1 MKKSCLVVSLAVA
14 MGATSLAQAGEVNY
28 DYLDV
33 SMTNVDLGG
42 NGPEYDGYSVDFS
55 YGLGRHFA
63 ILLGFENVQ
72 AEEGNW
78 DNRLKSRSFGFGF
91 HNSITRNID
100 FVAEY
105 TKQRI
110 QDTETEVF
118 GNVVSRLRYVDKGD
132 TTKLGLRGVAFDKLE
147 WDALAV
153 RKTVKGDGIDFDESG
168 VELGVRYRLL
178 PQFSVGFSV
187 ATIDDFEQTGINFRY
202 DF

>member
-1 MKKSCLVVSLAVA
+1 MKKSCLALSIAVA
-14 MGATSLAQAGEVNY
+14 MGLTSLAQAGEVNY

-33 SMTNVDLGG
+33 SMTDIQLVSD
-42 NGPEYDGYSVDFS
+42 GPEYDGYSVDFS
-55 YGLGRHFA
+55 YGLGKHFS

-72 AEEGNW
+72 AEVGNW
-78 DNRLKSRSFGFGF
+78 DNRIKSRSFGFGF
-91 HNSITRNID
+91 HNSLTNNID

-105 TKQRI
+105 TKQKIR
-110 QDTETEVF
+110 DTETEVV
-118 GNVVSRLRYVDKGD
+118 GNIATQWRYNDRGD
-132 TTKLGLRGVAFDKLE
+132 TTKIGLRGVAFDKLE

-153 RKTVKGDGIDFDESG
+153 RKTVKGDGLDFDESG

-187 ATIDDFEQTGINFRY
+187 ASIDDFEQTGVNFRY

>member
-1 MKKSCLVVSLAVA
+1 MRKSSLVLGLSMALGAASLV
-14 MGATSLAQAGEVNY
+14 QAGETNY

-33 SMTNVDLGG
+33 SMTDIQLVSD
-42 NGPEYDGYSVDFS
+42 GPEYDGYSVDFS
-55 YGLGRHFA
+55 YGLGKHFS

-78 DNRLKSRSFGFGF
+78 DNRIKSRSFGFGF
-91 HNSITRNID
+91 HNSLTNNID

-105 TKQRI
+105 TKQKIR
-110 QDTETEVF
+110 DTETEVV
-118 GNVVSRLRYVDKGD
+118 GNIATQWRYNDRGD
-132 TTKLGLRGVAFDKLE
+132 TTKIGLRGVAFDKLE

-153 RKTVKGDGIDFDESG
+153 RKTVKGDGLDFDESG

-187 ATIDDFEQTGINFRY
+187 ASIDDFEQTGVNFRY